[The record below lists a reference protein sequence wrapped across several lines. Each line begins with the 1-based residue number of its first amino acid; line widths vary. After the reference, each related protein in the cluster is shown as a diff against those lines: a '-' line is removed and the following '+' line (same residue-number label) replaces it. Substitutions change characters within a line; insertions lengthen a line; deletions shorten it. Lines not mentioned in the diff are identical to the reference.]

1 MASWLI
7 DDRGTCWDNLSPD
20 LAAYLKASLTG
31 ERLATYAVN
40 NLGFI
45 AIREVGGSTH
55 IQLRPAVVK
64 PVALAACL
72 YWIGD
77 RQKRLERIAISFHEH
92 QWRHCI
98 FGSFNSAVRALAQC
112 VKVGQEDRCRLN
124 SRRSVRPGDEAL
136 PGPVAALLQYWSQV
150 GGLHD
155 AVPFDHLLHSV
166 LQDRYFML
174 SASGEDQQLIIE
186 KIGSN
191 YRMFDEGWRARARG
205 CRVEDMP
212 DFSYGAWVADAYR
225 QALTTGEPQIDRID
239 AILDVVGA
247 GLSRVHYTRIIAPF
261 RTRDNRRLVLS
272 TSVVHDLVEH
282 IDRTGEHLSQV

>member
-7 DDRGTCWDNLSPD
+7 DDRGLCWDNDSPEFARR
-20 LAAYLKASLTG
+20 LMSSLTG

-55 IQLRPAVVK
+55 IQVRPAVVK

-77 RQKRLERIAISFHEH
+77 RQKRLGRIAISFHEH

-98 FGSFNSAVRALAQC
+98 YGSFHSAVRALAHC
-112 VKVGQEDRCRLN
+112 VKTGQEDRSRLN
-124 SRRSVRPGDEAL
+124 SRRSLRPGAEPL
-136 PGPVAALLQYWSQV
+136 PGPIDALLRYWSQA
-150 GGLHD
+150 GGWHE
-155 AVPFDHLLHSV
+155 AEQFENLLHSV
-166 LQDRYFML
+166 LQDRYFL
-174 SASGEDQQLIIE
+174 LAASGDEQQLYIE

-191 YRMFDEGWRARARG
+191 YRMFDEGWRARAQGSRF
-205 CRVEDMP
+205 EDMP
-212 DFSYGAWVADAYR
+212 DFSYGTWVAEAYR
-225 QALTTGEPQIDRID
+225 QALMTGEPQLDRID

-247 GLSRVHYTRIIAPF
+247 GLSRVHYTRIIVPF
-261 RTRDNRRLVLS
+261 RTHDNRRLVLS
-272 TSVVHDLVEH
+272 TSAVHDLVEH
-282 IDRTGEHLSQV
+282 IDRPFEHVGKV